1 VAKEARDID
10 AIFAEGSAIDQ
21 AIEKGRRRAALKHK
35 RLGLPMALWIDGKVE
50 WVDPALLLPKP
61 ARKK

>member
-1 VAKEARDID
+1 MGAKNID
-10 AIFAEGSAIDQ
+10 AIFADGKAIDL

-50 WVDPALLLPKP
+50 WVDPRELLQKP
-61 ARKK
+61 ARKR